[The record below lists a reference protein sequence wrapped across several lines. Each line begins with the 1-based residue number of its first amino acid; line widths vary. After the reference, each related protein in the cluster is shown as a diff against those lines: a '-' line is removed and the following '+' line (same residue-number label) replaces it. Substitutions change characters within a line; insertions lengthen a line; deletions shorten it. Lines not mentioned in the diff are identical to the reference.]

1 MRVLELDTLP
11 VPQQIVFE
19 QLTFTR
25 DRFVLYGGTAVALLA
40 GHRISLDF
48 DFFGSDPLTETGKQS
63 ILRSLS
69 LDLDFPR
76 IQDTENTL
84 SIRVPTQHENNGDV
98 MLSFFGNRDKPC
110 FGMPCAALSGPRI
123 AAPVDL
129 AGFKLAMAHQRN
141 KEDDLIDL
149 AALLSLG
156 ETMSRAAFVMDSL
169 YPRQLSLHHAVA
181 SAAWFEDRESSVTG
195 TLTTE
200 IKQQLETAV
209 AGYRGPSTSL
219 SRQAALLSA
228 PGYDPARVRGN
239 AVTDK
244 ESRNR
249 IPGS

>member
-1 MRVLELDTLP
+1 MRVLKLDTLP
-11 VPQQIVFE
+11 VPQQIIFE

-63 ILRSLS
+63 ILCLLS
-69 LDLDFPR
+69 LDMDFPR
-76 IQDTENTL
+76 IQDSENTL
-84 SIRVPTQHENNGDV
+84 SIQIPTQHENNGDV
-98 MLSFFGNRDKPC
+98 LLSFFGGIDKPR
-110 FGMPCAALSGPRI
+110 FGLPLAALSGPRV

-181 SAAWFEDRESSVTG
+181 SATWFEHREASGTG
-195 TLTTE
+195 VLTTE
-200 IKQQLETAV
+200 MKQQLETA
-209 AGYRGPSTSL
+209 AASYRGPSTSL
-219 SRQAALLSA
+219 SCQATLLSA
-228 PGYDPARVRGN
+228 AGFEPARLRVNPGP
-239 AVTDK
+239 DK

>member
-1 MRVLELDTLP
+1 MRVLRLDTLP
-11 VPQQIVFE
+11 LPQQFVFE

-40 GHRISLDF
+40 GHRTSLDF
-48 DFFGSDPLTETGKQS
+48 DFFGSGPLTETGKQT

-69 LDLDFPR
+69 LDADFPR

-84 SIRVPTQHENNGDV
+84 SLCMPAPGEKNNGV
-98 MLSFFGNRDKPC
+98 LLSFFGGIDKPR
-110 FGMPCAALSGPRI
+110 FGVPCAAPSGPRI

-156 ETMSRAAFVMDSL
+156 VTMSRAAFVMDAL

-181 SAAWFEDRESSVTG
+181 SAAWFEDRESSGTG
-195 TLTTE
+195 ALTPE
-200 IKQQLETAV
+200 MKQQLETAV

-219 SRQAALLSA
+219 SPQASRLSA
-228 PGYDPARVRGN
+228 PGLEPAKLMKLTN
-239 AVTDK
+239 
-244 ESRNR
+244 
-249 IPGS
+249 